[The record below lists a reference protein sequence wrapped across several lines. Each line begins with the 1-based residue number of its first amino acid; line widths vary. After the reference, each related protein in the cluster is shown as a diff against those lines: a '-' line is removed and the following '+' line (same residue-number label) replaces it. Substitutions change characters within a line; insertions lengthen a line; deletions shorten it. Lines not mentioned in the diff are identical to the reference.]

1 MESPGQRLT
10 RPAERARPDPVAA
23 RPDDELGHGLV
34 MKRRLGKGA
43 TALALLVERD
53 GREHVLKVALSAERF
68 AAAVTLH
75 QMAAGSL
82 PRWGDGRSEPAVLD
96 CEATIDADAFEPA
109 IREGMTE
116 FFRKALRRDYRVRFD
131 NAEEMLR
138 AWRQLFLAAARP
150 ETDTRYRGP
159 SATPRLTSGVFLA
172 AARPETDTDDAGTPP
187 RFIGIAEACPDTLLG
202 VLGLSAR
209 GMNATE
215 RMGVRTVGDLLR
227 FPLIQVNRLRGV
239 GSRTR
244 RELSDLAR
252 RLAERF
258 PEAARAPKIATTGDS
273 AEIPD
278 EAARASVDELRRQLL
293 PAGRTAQSRRD
304 TDLLAALLGLGD
316 DGPAAAWP
324 SQSDVARALGVS
336 PVAVSHAVARA
347 RLRWLK
353 IGALTRLRHD
363 VVEMLE
369 AHGNVMTRQEL
380 AGALLARRGSVQ
392 EEPLRS
398 RYAGACVPRSR
409 WSASAPRRGGS
420 CAALRDRPACCW
432 RGTRS
437 MTAESRASTVRM
449 LADYAECL
457 GHTAD
462 ELSDVDPLPAPARA
476 IEVLQAVTVPA
487 GVTRPAAS
495 RLPGL
500 AAAASRRAA
509 LSSRLEIYPR
519 GMAAQRALRLALGA
533 LAGARTL
540 MPAGSGSAS
549 RGATRTRRGC
559 PSGPISTR
567 YCYTRAA
574 NCAGIRRR
582 PTGRAPSARRSAVS

>member
-1 MESPGQRLT
+1 MVRAMESPGQRLT

-324 SQSDVARALGVS
+324 SQSDVARG
-336 PVAVSHAVARA
+336 
-347 RLRWLK
+347 
-353 IGALTRLRHD
+353 
-363 VVEMLE
+363 
-369 AHGNVMTRQEL
+369 
-380 AGALLARRGSVQ
+380 ARR
-392 EEPLRS
+392 L
-398 RYAGACVPRSR
+398 PRGR
-409 WSASAPRRGGS
+409 QPRRRTGA
-420 CAALRDRPACCW
+420 AALAQDR
-432 RGTRS
+432 
-437 MTAESRASTVRM
+437 RA
-449 LADYAECL
+449 D
-457 GHTAD
+457 
-462 ELSDVDPLPAPARA
+462 PAPARRCRDA
-476 IEVLQAVTVPA
+476 RSA
-487 GVTRPAAS
+487 R
-495 RLPGL
+495 
-500 AAAASRRAA
+500 
-509 LSSRLEIYPR
+509 
-519 GMAAQRALRLALGA
+519 QRDDA
-533 LAGARTL
+533 AGARRRPPCAPRLGAGRAAPFALRRGVRAAVEMERQRTAPRWL
-540 MPAGSGSAS
+540 VRRIAGPAGMLLARDEVDD
-549 RGATRTRRGC
+549 RGEPRIDGQ
-559 PSGPISTR
+559 
-567 YCYTRAA
+567 
-574 NCAGIRRR
+574 NAGRLR
-582 PTGRAPSARRSAVS
+582 